1 MPGGP
6 PARFQVPGTLD
17 PPERAGRH
25 LALPPSVSRL
35 ANYRG
40 RRQFSGSAGRTG
52 DGAHPMAPIE
62 TILLAIDGSPA
73 SEPASEQAIDLA
85 TQVEAR
91 LLVVSVLGPSS
102 RPSEAPAALA
112 RWTTAWAFVVS
123 ESRESATAVSAGAS
137 DGRDEVPRTL
147 TTRSRAS
154 TWVARSIAC
163 SLAGSD
169 AGEPSIASSI
179 VSMGAIGC
187 APSPVRPADPLNCR
201 RPR

>member
-91 LLVVSVLGPSS
+91 LLVVSVLGTSS
-102 RPSEAPAALA
+102 RPSEAPADPA
-112 RWTTAWAFVVS
+112 VVQ
-123 ESRESATAVSAGAS
+123 RAKAAGANATFLVW
-137 DGRDEVPRTL
+137 E
-147 TTRSRAS
+147 
-154 TWVARSIAC
+154 
-163 SLAGSD
+163 
-169 AGEPSIASSI
+169 GEPGEAI
-179 VSMGAIGC
+179 VAAANSEGVDLIVVGSHGRSGVSRFFIGSVSDYVVRHARC
-187 APSPVRPADPLNCR
+187 PVMVVRGGLEATR
-201 RPR
+201 H